1 MSTAA
6 PSPEVIAH
14 FTARA
19 GHYDHS
25 SRWCTDAALGEAVL
39 ALAQPRAEDTV
50 LDVAC
55 GTGLV
60 SRLFSKKVR
69 ELIGV
74 DITRAM
80 YDQAA
85 PYLDRFI
92 EGPGE
97 ALPLS
102 DQSVDLV
109 VCRQGVQFMDD
120 AAAVREMFRVLR
132 PGGRVLLT
140 HLCAYGEEDRAEYFE
155 VLRLRNPAR
164 RNFYLRGDLAALLS
178 GAGFE
183 QVAVHDFV
191 VREDVDVWSDN
202 KAIDEGRREAIRR
215 VYREASPA
223 FARLHR
229 VAVDGGTIAD
239 DMLFGL
245 ALGRRP

>member
-1 MSTAA
+1 MSSAA

-19 GHYDHS
+19 GHYDQS
-25 SRWCTDAALGEAVL
+25 SRWCTDEALGEAVL
-39 ALAQPRAEDTV
+39 ALAKPTADDVV

-60 SRLFSKKVR
+60 SRLFSGKVR

-85 PYLDRFI
+85 PFLDRFI

-97 ALPLS
+97 ALPLP

-132 PGGRVLLT
+132 PGGRVLLI
-140 HLCAYGEEDRAEYFE
+140 HLCAYGDDDQREYFE

-164 RNFYLRGDLAALLS
+164 RNFYQRRDLAGLLT
-178 GAGFE
+178 GAGFDE
-183 QVAVHDFV
+183 VAVHDFV

-202 KAIDEGRREAIRR
+202 KAIDEGRREAIRQI
-215 VYREASPA
+215 YRDASPA
-223 FARLHR
+223 FARLHG
-229 VAVDGGTIAD
+229 VAIEGGRIAD

-245 ALGRRP
+245 AWGRRS